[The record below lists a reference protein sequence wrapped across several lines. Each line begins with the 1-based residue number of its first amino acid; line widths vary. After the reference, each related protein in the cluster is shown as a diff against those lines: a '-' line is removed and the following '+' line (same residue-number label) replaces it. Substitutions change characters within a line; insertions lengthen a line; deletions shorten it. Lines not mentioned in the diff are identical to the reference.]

1 MRQIGQSENL
11 AVILPLLPTQ
21 NAINKLYT
29 LGPSSSNPKLS
40 SAIFLENLA
49 LVQTPLY
56 NSWSSAKT
64 YNQIIMWKQHVF
76 VTPLQV
82 LCFKGDVN
90 L

>member
-1 MRQIGQSENL
+1 MRDIGHSENL
-11 AVILPLLPTQ
+11 AIILQILPTQ
-21 NAINKLYT
+21 NAKNKLYT
-29 LGPSSSNPKLS
+29 LGPSGSNPKLS

-56 NSWSSAKT
+56 NSLSSAKT
-64 YNQIIMWKQHVF
+64 YNQIIMWKQYVF

-82 LCFKGDVN
+82 LCLKGDIN